1 MKSQFIGV
9 LLVILFTTTMV
20 WGQKFCT
27 CQLEQLTEM
36 DSDTIIY
43 RASLT
48 IFPEAVVQEVYFG
61 ILKAES
67 IYHIQPDVG
76 ERMYYYDE
84 AKRDLSDD
92 WRSFGRAVSLR
103 SSLLSILSKDLFSIH
118 CASIY
123 PDDKTYDF
131 SSVLTSIYKSQ

>member
-1 MKSQFIGV
+1 MKSRFIGV
-9 LLVILFTTTMV
+9 LLLTLLTTMA

-48 IFPEAVVQEVYFG
+48 VFPEAVVQEIYFG
-61 ILKAES
+61 ILKIES
-67 IYHIQPDVG
+67 IYHIQSDVE
-76 ERMYYYDE
+76 ERVYYYDE
-84 AKRDLSDD
+84 VERDLSDD
-92 WRSFGRAVSLR
+92 RMSFGRAVSLR
-103 SSLLSILSKDLFSIH
+103 NSLLSILSKDLFSIH
-118 CASIY
+118 CANIY

-131 SSVLTSIYKSQ
+131 SSVLTSINKSQ